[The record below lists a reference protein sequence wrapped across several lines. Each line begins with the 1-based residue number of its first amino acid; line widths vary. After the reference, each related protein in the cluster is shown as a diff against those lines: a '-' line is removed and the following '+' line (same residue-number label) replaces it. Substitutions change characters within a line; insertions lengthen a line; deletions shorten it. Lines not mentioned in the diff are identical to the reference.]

1 MAGMLRSSTT
11 LAPPPGA
18 MAVAALRARARAA
31 RRRAEVVLAA
41 ALLVP
46 PVLHLLA
53 ERASGAWAAPLAVL
67 TLVSFAVAVGAM
79 AGTQAVWGLRAR
91 EVRRREREL
100 YAAPKSEP
108 WRPVARLGM
117 ACGWA
122 VVVLLAGTV
131 PYLFEGF
138 AVALERA
145 TPVLI
150 AAGTWF
156 AVWWAV
162 DTVSVAARAL
172 GFGPPPGDPW
182 DPGAASEAGRV
193 RRIAR
198 WAGMTVA
205 VAGVLAARGRL
216 WDPGPVLICVLAVAG
231 LACAL
236 VTDE

>member
-1 MAGMLRSSTT
+1 MVAGGSNSLKPGGHHPKSRIMAGMLRSSTT

-31 RRRAEVVLAA
+31 RRRAEVALAA

-108 WRPVARLGM
+108 WRTVARRAVAGGARAGRWGGWGLRAREVRRRERERYAAPKSGPWRPVARLGM

-150 AAGTWF
+150 AAGTW
-156 AVWWAV
+156 
-162 DTVSVAARAL
+162 
-172 GFGPPPGDPW
+172 
-182 DPGAASEAGRV
+182 
-193 RRIAR
+193 
-198 WAGMTVA
+198 
-205 VAGVLAARGRL
+205 
-216 WDPGPVLICVLAVAG
+216 
-231 LACAL
+231 
-236 VTDE
+236 